1 MSKQALEALRNP
13 WWRISHLHTVRD
25 EKARLVPF
33 VPRKEQTEFY
43 ASKHLRN
50 FVLKA
55 RKLGLSTLVA
65 LDSLDACI
73 FTPGT
78 FAAIVDRSEA
88 EACGKLDM
96 ARCSWENMD
105 KHPDERVAVVGRLI
119 KANLKLVAD
128 SDREM
133 RFSNGSKFEAG
144 VSLRGGTPT
153 RLHVSELGYIA
164 RHDRKRAEEIKT
176 GSINAVPASGEVTI
190 ETTHEGGKVGISYEF
205 ARLAMDATARGIS
218 NSLDWRFHFFPW
230 FDHPSYRIDPS
241 KTRFEPRIIEYF
253 RQLEA
258 EHGIKLT
265 ADRMAWYQ
273 VKFAEQREAMYR
285 EFPSTPEEAFRAMVS
300 GAIYPQMMNLR
311 ASGRIKDFS
320 HDPKAPLFA
329 AWDIGISD
337 YTSIWLVQV
346 SGRELLWLA
355 WYEGEGAG
363 VGHYAEVIRSWE
375 RMFSKRIACHYLP
388 HDANQ
393 RERGTGK
400 TYADHLREAG
410 FASHTIKVVPRC
422 PDIWQGINDLRD
434 LLPRSWFHTRC
445 DEARVSKSGVEK
457 LSGVACLESY
467 HTQTIGASGVVREA
481 PCHDETS
488 HTADAARTFAE
499 ALARGMVDTVGT
511 MSDNERHSRVRVIS
525 GLSDE

>member
-1 MSKQALEALRNP
+1 MDKRALDYLRDP
-13 WWRISHLHTVRD
+13 WWRVSTLHMVRD
-25 EKARLVPF
+25 ETAKLVPF
-33 VPRKEQTEFY
+33 VPRKEQAEFY
-43 ASKHLRN
+43 ATKHNRN
-50 FVLKA
+50 FILKA
-55 RKLGLSTLVA
+55 RKLGMSTLLA
-65 LDSLDACI
+65 LDNLDACI

-78 FAAIVDRSEA
+78 YAAIVDRSEA

-96 ARCSWENMD
+96 ARCSWENLE
-105 KHPDERVAVVGRLI
+105 KNPDPRVAAVGKLI
-119 KANLKLVAD
+119 KDNLKLVAD
-128 SDREM
+128 SDKEM

-164 RHDRKRAEEIKT
+164 SHDRKRAEEIKA

-190 ETTHEGGKVGISYEF
+190 ETTHEGGKAGISYEF
-205 ARLAMDATARGIS
+205 ARLAMDSTARGIES
-218 NSLDWRFHFFPW
+218 PLDWRFHFFPW
-230 FDHPSYRIDPS
+230 FDHPSYRLAIENPRVD
-241 KTRFEPRIIEYF
+241 PRIIEYF
-253 RQLEA
+253 QKLKA
-258 EHGIKLT
+258 EHGITLGP
-265 ADRMAWYQ
+265 DRMAWYQ
-273 VKFAEQREAMYR
+273 AKFAEQREAMFR

-311 ASGRIKDFS
+311 AAGRVKDFS
-320 HDPKAPLFA
+320 HDPKAPLMA

-337 YTSIWLVQV
+337 FTSIWLVQV
-346 SGRELLWLA
+346 VGRELLWLG
-355 WYEGEGAG
+355 WYEGEGSG

-375 RMFSKRIACHYLP
+375 RIFGKRIACHYLP

-410 FASHTIKVVPRC
+410 FAPHTIKVVPRC

-434 LLPRSWFHTRC
+434 LLPRSWFHSRC
-445 DEARVSKSGVEK
+445 DESRQSKTGTEK

-467 HTQTIGASGVVREA
+467 HTQTVGASGAVREM

-499 ALARGMVDTVGT
+499 AWARGMVDTVGVLT
-511 MSDNERHSRVRVIS
+511 NDEHRPQVRVIT